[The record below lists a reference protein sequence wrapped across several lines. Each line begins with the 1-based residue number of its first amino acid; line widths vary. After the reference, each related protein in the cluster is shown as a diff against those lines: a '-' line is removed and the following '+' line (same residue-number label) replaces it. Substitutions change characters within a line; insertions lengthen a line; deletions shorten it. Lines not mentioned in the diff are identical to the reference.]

1 MGCNVEFIAFRHA
14 PDLAK
19 LAAIERLEGYRL
31 FKHISRDEWYL
42 EGPNPEGGEITFF
55 EPLDYVPK
63 SPASKHGKANAKA
76 LWAAIK
82 GLKAY
87 GFDEARVAAALT
99 LSIELGIPT
108 LLIYSNDDGVDAGFI
123 CNQGQIE
130 YAKLSDIDR
139 RMVIFEANGARVEPA
154 QAEEFEDDGPVLDMH
169 QFATEA
175 ANTFFGTSIRW
186 RVTSD
191 PYEFAASDYT
201 LLAQSGQR
209 APFRLPN
216 ADTKDALHAIER
228 IAGESEKR
236 AAFIAIGEP
245 HLVTA
250 LDPAFIN
257 ADRTIRDLVE
267 WQLAACFLYANNRK
281 HSDATYAAFSEYLDA
296 VLTYV
301 RLLRPSPDF
310 RREMDF
316 VGEARQL
323 SERWRTLRAK
333 HVA

>member
-1 MGCNVEFIAFRHA
+1 MGCNVEFIAFRQA

-63 SPASKHGKANAKA
+63 GPASKQGKANAKA
-76 LWAAIK
+76 LGAAIK

-108 LLIYSNDDGVDAGFI
+108 LLIYSDDEGVDAGFI

-139 RMVIFEANGARVEPA
+139 RMVIFEANAARVEPA
-154 QAEEFEDDGPVLDMH
+154 QAEQFEEDGPVLDMH

-201 LLAQSGQR
+201 LLAASGQR
-209 APFRLPN
+209 APFKLPD
-216 ADTKDALHAIER
+216 ADTKAALHGIEQ

-236 AAFIAIGEP
+236 SAFIGIAEP
-245 HLVTA
+245 HLATA

-257 ADRTIRDLVE
+257 SDRAIRDLAE
-267 WQLAACFLYANNRK
+267 WQISACFLYASNRK
-281 HSDATYAAFSEYLDA
+281 HTDTTYAAIFEYLGE

-310 RREMDF
+310 RRDMDF
-316 VGEARQL
+316 VAEARRL
-323 SERWRTLRAK
+323 SERWRVLTAK
-333 HVA
+333 QRG